1 MNSIFDLTG
10 KTALI
15 TGSSRGIGH
24 AMAITFAQAGAN
36 VIVHGSRSSK
46 NLDESVTEIK
56 KNGGKAV
63 GIAADLS
70 KSEQVDELIEKSRKA
85 FGCIDILILN
95 ASIQSYMTVEDFE
108 DDEFQCEYDVNL
120 KSSFE
125 LIKAVLPDMKAK
137 NWGRVLTIGSVNQ
150 WKQSA
155 RLAIYSTTKSA
166 QVNLVMNCAR
176 KYAEYG
182 ITFNNLAPGVI
193 NTDRNVETLAD
204 ESARQRLLNMIPAA
218 RLGKTEECTGPALML
233 CSEAGSY
240 ITGAD
245 IPVTGGMH
253 L

>member
-24 AMAITFAQAGAN
+24 AMAIVFAQAGAK
-36 VIVHGSRSSK
+36 VIVHGNRPSK
-46 NLDESVTEIK
+46 KLDESVEEIK

-70 KSEQVDELIEKSRKA
+70 KGEQVDELLEKSSKA
-85 FGCIDILILN
+85 FGGIDILILN

-108 DDEFQCEYDVNL
+108 EEEFQREYDVNL
-120 KSSFE
+120 KSSFV
-125 LIKAVLPDMKAK
+125 LIKAVLPNMKAK
-137 NWGRVLTIGSVNQ
+137 RWGRVLTIGSVNQ
-150 WKQSA
+150 WKQSP

-176 KYAEYG
+176 EYAEYG

-193 NTDRNVETLAD
+193 VTDRNAETLAD
-204 ESARQRLLNMIPAA
+204 ESVCQRLFNMIPAA
-218 RLGKTEECTGPALML
+218 RLGNSEECVGPALML

>member
-1 MNSIFDLTG
+1 MNTMFDLSG

-15 TGSSRGIGH
+15 TGSSRGIGR
-24 AMAITFAQAGAN
+24 ALAICFAQAGAN
-36 VIVHGSRSSK
+36 VIVHGSCTSK
-46 NLDESVTEIK
+46 KLYECVAEIK
-56 KNGGKAV
+56 EIGCKAV
-63 GIAADLS
+63 WIAADLS
-70 KSEQVDELIEKSRKA
+70 KAEQIDELLEKSREA

-108 DDEFQCEYDVNL
+108 EEEFQREYDVNL
-120 KSSFE
+120 KSSFT
-125 LIKAVLPDMKAK
+125 LIKALLPDMKAK

-155 RLAIYSTTKSA
+155 RLAVYSTTKSA

-176 KYAEYG
+176 EYAGYG

-193 NTDRNVETLAD
+193 CTDRNVETLAD
-204 ESARQRLLNMIPAA
+204 ESVRQRLLNLIPAV
-218 RLGKTEECTGPALML
+218 RFGKSEDCVGPALML
-233 CSEAGSY
+233 CSRAGDY

-245 IPVTGGMH
+245 LPVTGGMH

>member
-1 MNSIFDLTG
+1 MKSMFDLTG

-15 TGSSRGIGH
+15 TGSSRGIGY
-24 AMAITFAQAGAN
+24 ATAIAFAQAGAN
-36 VIVHGSRSSK
+36 VIVHGSRPSK
-46 NLDESVTEIK
+46 KLEESVEKIK
-56 KNGGKAV
+56 KNGDKAV

-70 KSEQVDELIEKSRKA
+70 KGEQVAELIIKSRET

-95 ASIQSYMTVEDFE
+95 ASTQNYMTVENFE
-108 DDEFQCEYDVNL
+108 EEEFQREYDVNL

-125 LIKAVLPDMKAK
+125 LIKAVLPDMKANK
-137 NWGRVLTIGSVNQ
+137 WGRVLTIGSVNQ

-176 KYAEYG
+176 EYAEYG

-193 NTDRNVETLAD
+193 TTDRNVETLAD
-204 ESARQRLLNMIPAA
+204 ESVCQRLLNMIPAA
-218 RLGKTEECTGPALML
+218 RLGNPDECAGPALML

>member
-10 KTALI
+10 KTVLI
-15 TGSSRGIGH
+15 TGSSRGIGQ
-24 AMAITFAQAGAN
+24 AMAKGFAQAGAN
-36 VIVHGSRSSK
+36 VIVHGSHPGK
-46 NLDESVTEIK
+46 NIDETVSEIK
-56 KNGGKAV
+56 KNGGNAV
-63 GIAADLS
+63 GVAADLS
-70 KSEQVDELIEKSRKA
+70 KGEQIAELITKFQQT
-85 FGCIDILILN
+85 FGGIDILILN
-95 ASIQSYMTVEDFE
+95 ASMQSYMTVEDFE
-108 DDEFQCEYDVNL
+108 EDEFQREYDVNL
-120 KSSFE
+120 KSSFQ
-125 LIKAVLPDMKAK
+125 LIKAVLPGMKAK
-137 NWGRVLTIGSVNQ
+137 KWGRILTIGSVNQ

-176 KYAEYG
+176 EYAKYG

-193 NTDRNVETLAD
+193 TTDRNVETLKDKAVR
-204 ESARQRLLNMIPAA
+204 EKLLAMIPAF
-218 RLGKTEECTGPALML
+218 RFGKTVECVGPALML

>member
-1 MNSIFDLTG
+1 MNTIFDLTG

-15 TGSSRGIGH
+15 TGSSRGIGR
-24 AMAITFAQAGAN
+24 ALATCFAQAGAN
-36 VIVHGSRSSK
+36 VIVHGSCSSK
-46 NLDESVTEIK
+46 KLDETVSEINK
-56 KNGGKAV
+56 LGGNV
-63 GIAADLS
+63 IGIAADLS
-70 KSEQVDELIEKSRKA
+70 KNEQVAELITKSSKV
-85 FGCIDILILN
+85 FGSIDILILN

-108 DDEFQCEYDVNL
+108 EEEFQREYDVNL
-120 KSSFE
+120 KSSFA
-125 LIKAVLPDMKAK
+125 LIKAVLPDMKAN

-176 KYAEYG
+176 EYAKYG

-193 NTDRNVETLAD
+193 TTDRNVETLAD
-204 ESARQRLLNMIPAA
+204 ESVRQKLLAMIPSV
-218 RLGKTEECTGPALML
+218 RFGNPEECAGPALML
-233 CSEAGSY
+233 CSETGSY